1 MSEPDRVAEITE
13 NLSLVRR
20 RVERA
25 CVAADRDPD
34 SVCVIAVTKTR
45 PAEDVRAAVRAGLV
59 DVGEN
64 RAAELAEKAEYCA
77 GHGLVA
83 PEVRWHFIGQLQ
95 TNKARLVARWADVVH
110 SVDRTRLARVLAERA
125 RENEREITALVQ
137 VNLDPDA
144 VVGTLGPRGGCHPQD
159 VAAVAD
165 FVAEREGLRLGGIM
179 AVAPP
184 PDAGV
189 PVGES
194 FARLRELGVRLRAD
208 HPAATMVSAGMS
220 ADLEAAVEH
229 GATHLRIGTALLGD
243 RPSGGVM
250 SL

>member
-1 MSEPDRVAEITE
+1 MIGPDRVIDITE
-13 NLSLVRR
+13 NLALVRH

-25 CVAADRDPD
+25 CEAAGRESD
-34 SVCVIAVTKTR
+34 SVHIIAVTKTR
-45 PAEDVRAAVRAGLV
+45 PAADARAAVAAGLR

-64 RAAELAEKAEYCA
+64 RAAELGEKARDCA
-77 GHGLVA
+77 DNGLAA
-83 PEVRWHFIGQLQ
+83 PKVIWHFIGQLQ

-110 SVDRTRLARVLAERA
+110 SVDRTRLARVLAERG
-125 RENEREITALVQ
+125 RESERELTALVQ

-159 VAAVAD
+159 VATVAD
-165 FVAEREGLRLGGIM
+165 FVAEQDGLRLGGIM

-184 PDAGV
+184 PEAGV
-189 PVGES
+189 PPGDS
-194 FARLRELGVRLRAD
+194 FARLRELSARMQAD

-229 GATHLRIGTALLGD
+229 GATHLRIGAALLGD

-250 SL
+250 SP